1 VARRL
6 GDVLHHFLPE
16 AGPGALRRVALPIVA
31 VPLGERDVVRTAF
44 AWNVAVELS
53 RLGGVATVLACDG
66 SGEVGPWTSVTAG
79 GEGAELVF
87 SGARSIADLARA
99 ACDLAVVRAADTDE
113 AGAVLACLRPD
124 WLRDAGAG
132 RPLLHHALV
141 FASPD
146 RRDLVD
152 AYALAKRLA
161 AVDRAVRVGVT
172 IHGVASVAEA
182 KRTFGRLARA
192 TERHL
197 GLALISYGVLLDEL
211 DVYRCTVDRLPVG
224 VARPQSLAA
233 RSLRDVAQLLFGDLK
248 DMARA

>member
-1 VARRL
+1 MARRL

-16 AGPGALRRVALPIVA
+16 VAPGAERRAALPIVA

-53 RLGGVATVLACDG
+53 RLGGVATVLASDG
-66 SGEVGPWTSVTAG
+66 SDDANPWASVTAA

-87 SGARSIADLARA
+87 SGARNIADLARA
-99 ACDLAVVRAADTDE
+99 ACDLAVVRAAETQE

-124 WLRDAGAG
+124 WLCHAGAG

-146 RRDLVD
+146 RRDLID

-161 AVDRAVRVGVT
+161 AVDRGVRVGVT
-172 IHGVASVAEA
+172 IHGVKSVAEA
-182 KRTFGRLARA
+182 ERTFGRLAGVA
-192 TERHL
+192 ERHL
-197 GLALISYGVLLDEL
+197 GLTLVSYGVLLDEL

-224 VARPQSLAA
+224 VARPQSRAA

-248 DMARA
+248 EMARA